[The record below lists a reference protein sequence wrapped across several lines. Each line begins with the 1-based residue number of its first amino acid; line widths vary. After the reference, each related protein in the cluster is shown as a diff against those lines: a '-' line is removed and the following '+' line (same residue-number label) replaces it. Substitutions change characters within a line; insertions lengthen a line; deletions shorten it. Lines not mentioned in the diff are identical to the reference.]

1 MMFEL
6 FAETIENM
14 PPQAVLNFLRRIH
27 GTIEEALLYKRIDET
42 TETDSIL
49 CFCQFMNLVAEEDII
64 FPMDGLPIRH
74 VALYAKVVR
83 RLVEAREIPVTSK
96 AKFDAVFSAG
106 FLRSLANA

>member
-14 PPQAVLNFLRRIH
+14 PPPAVLNFLKRIH

-42 TETDSIL
+42 MEVDSIL
-49 CFCQFMNLVAEEDII
+49 CFCQFMNLVVEEDII

-74 VALYAKVVR
+74 VALYGKVVR
-83 RLVEAREIPVTSK
+83 SLVEAGEVPVTSK

-106 FLRSLANA
+106 FLKSLANA